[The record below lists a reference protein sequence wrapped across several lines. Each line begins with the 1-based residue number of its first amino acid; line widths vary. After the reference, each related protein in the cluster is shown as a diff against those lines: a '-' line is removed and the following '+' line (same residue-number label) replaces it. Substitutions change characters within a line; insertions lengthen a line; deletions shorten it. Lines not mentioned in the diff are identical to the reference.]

1 MQQCEGE
8 GQGSCKRCED
18 NGIWNRSWMCFLYKV
33 DGYPG
38 CYCRKCATL
47 LEVPNRPEDL
57 IEVIHHVPNKK
68 LVGVVNGSYN
78 ESVCIEYEWDN
89 DHWQKVANLGH
100 DIALVKRKY
109 GAL

>member
-38 CYCRKCATL
+38 CYCRKCAEI
-47 LEVPNRPEDL
+47 LEKEK
-57 IEVIHHVPNKK
+57 EEK
-68 LVGVVNGSYN
+68 
-78 ESVCIEYEWDN
+78 
-89 DHWQKVANLGH
+89 
-100 DIALVKRKY
+100 
-109 GAL
+109 

>member
-38 CYCRKCATL
+38 CYCRKCATF

-57 IEVIHHVPNKK
+57 IQVIHHVSNKK
-68 LVGVVNGSYN
+68 LIGIVDDFGNPLGMQ
-78 ESVCIEYEWDN
+78 YEWDGGE
-89 DHWQKVANLGH
+89 WRKVANLGH
-100 DIALVKRKY
+100 DIELIKRKY
-109 GAL
+109 GV